1 MHIPLTLLIPLCL
14 ITLSNK
20 AQGLS
25 KVGYYFKLRF
35 MQLFFLVYDTIEGT
49 LHVSPSYISFNDSSH
64 RQEPQ
69 NLTITNYGSAP
80 VEVEVV
86 DQDHSV
92 SLVPYNTSLQG
103 YAPLEPVRY
112 GNVKARLSLTSSEH
126 RWIIPPGGH
135 VSIQVSITSIDYG
148 DGEDDPLTMSA
159 ASEPELPYPIFG
171 GFLHMKSA
179 LENLRVPYFGIQ
191 GNVEDLPIF
200 DTGYP
205 RLTPEAMVVRFLT
218 GTAMFVAEVWDE
230 EVSEFIGYA
239 AVHTF
244 LPRDT
249 LKTHRLTVFPW
260 SHTVL
265 VNPPPVPAPKAATH
279 TVRHLPSGTYVMIW
293 KALKLLADPSLA
305 SSWESVT
312 SKPFDI

>member
-1 MHIPLTLLIPLCL
+1 M
-14 ITLSNK
+14 
-20 AQGLS
+20 
-25 KVGYYFKLRF
+25 
-35 MQLFFLVYDTIEGT
+35 
-49 LHVSPSYISFNDSSH
+49 
-64 RQEPQ
+64 
-69 NLTITNYGSAP
+69 
-80 VEVEVV
+80 
-86 DQDHSV
+86 
-92 SLVPYNTSLQG
+92 
-103 YAPLEPVRY
+103 
-112 GNVKARLSLTSSEH
+112 
-126 RWIIPPGGH
+126 IPPGGH

-148 DGEDDPLTMSA
+148 DGEDDPLTISA

-171 GFLHMKSA
+171 GFLHIKSA

-200 DTGYP
+200 DMGYP

-265 VNPPPVPAPKAATH
+265 VNPPSVPSPKAATH

-312 SKPFDI
+312 SNPFDI